1 MKNNND
7 KEQYVFVYGSLK
19 QKFHNNHVLQGAT
32 YIGKASTHQKYLMF
46 SLGSF
51 PALTKSPKYHITGE
65 LYRVTERTM
74 KALDYLEGEGCFYKK
89 EQVSIVLDTQ
99 PHDIDTSKTWVYF
112 IMNPKRYKEDL
123 DNHNV
128 NLDNNSYPSNVHSGC
143 FFSNVCIFLYWDWFL
158 RLFIYN

>member
-1 MKNNND
+1 MKNNNNN
-7 KEQYVFVYGSLK
+7 EQYVFVYGSLK
-19 QKFHNNHVLQGAT
+19 SKFHNNHVLQGAT

-74 KALDYLEGEGCFYKK
+74 KALDHLEGEGRFYKK

-99 PHDIDTSKTWVYF
+99 QTHDIDTSKTWVYF
-112 IMNPKRYKEDL
+112 IMNPNRYKEDL
-123 DNHNV
+123 DNQEGILTKNREQTWV
-128 NLDNNSYPSNVHSGC
+128 G
-143 FFSNVCIFLYWDWFL
+143 
-158 RLFIYN
+158 